1 MMIRINMKYRFNDR
15 VLFDGDTGT
24 LGPSDFSDEPT
35 AISNPA
41 KRLLLLLIANYG
53 KPVEREVIFKKV
65 WDDYGMI
72 SSNNNLNQCV
82 SKLRRVLKVMGIDD
96 EVIVTVP
103 KIGFM
108 LRREIQ
114 VEISQEDDGHFTPL
128 VPAQTVSDE
137 AYLPLESGLETEA
150 ETDDDIASTSEADDE
165 PDLPTSVEIAAP
177 ANKKRLGWGLIATV
191 AGLVFVLGIASTMYA
206 TNSLARQE
214 VFLGKAGSCKVFM
227 STSTQSGVP
236 SSSLNQDMLSYVE
249 QRKAECRADE
259 YLLVV
264 RSNQVRSFISG
275 VSRLFFVRCT
285 IVREHKIEFCS
296 GLENDSL
303 PLLQ

>member
-1 MMIRINMKYRFNDR
+1 MKYRFNDR
-15 VLFDGDTGT
+15 VLFDDDNGT

-35 AISNPA
+35 SISNPA

-236 SSSLNQDMLSYVE
+236 SSGLNQDMLSYVE

>member
-1 MMIRINMKYRFNDR
+1 MKYRFNDR
-15 VLFDGDTGT
+15 VLFDGDSGT

-128 VPAQTVSDE
+128 VLAQTVSDE

>member
-1 MMIRINMKYRFNDR
+1 MKYRFNDR
-15 VLFDGDTGT
+15 VLFDGDSGT

-35 AISNPA
+35 SISNPA

-128 VPAQTVSDE
+128 VPAQTVGDK
-137 AYLPLESGLETEA
+137 AYLPVESGLEAEA
-150 ETDDDIASTSEADDE
+150 ETDDDVASASGGEGE
-165 PDLPTSVEIAAP
+165 PDLPTSVEIATP

-275 VSRLFFVRCT
+275 VNRLFFVRCT

>member
-1 MMIRINMKYRFNDR
+1 MKYRFNDR
-15 VLFDGDTGT
+15 VLFDGDSGT

-35 AISNPA
+35 SISNPA

-96 EVIVTVP
+96 EVIATVP

-108 LRREIQ
+108 LHREIQ
-114 VEISQEDDGHFTPL
+114 VEISEEDDGHFTPL
-128 VPAQTVSDE
+128 VPAQTVGDE
-137 AYLPLESGLETEA
+137 AYLPVESGLEDEA
-150 ETDDDIASTSEADDE
+150 ETDDDVASVSGADGE
-165 PDLPTSVEIAAP
+165 PDLPTSVEIATP

-236 SSSLNQDMLSYVE
+236 SSSMNQDILSYVE

-296 GLENDSL
+296 GMENDRL

>member
-1 MMIRINMKYRFNDR
+1 MKYRFNDR
-15 VLFDGDTGT
+15 VLFDGDSGT

-35 AISNPA
+35 SISNPA

-96 EVIVTVP
+96 EVIATVP

-114 VEISQEDDGHFTPL
+114 VEISEEDDGHFTPL
-128 VPAQTVSDE
+128 VPAQTVGDE
-137 AYLPLESGLETEA
+137 AYLPVDSGLEDEA
-150 ETDDDIASTSEADDE
+150 ETDDDAASASEVDDE
-165 PDLPTSVEIAAP
+165 LDLPTSEEIATP

-236 SSSLNQDMLSYVE
+236 SPSLNQDMLSYVE
-249 QRKAECRADE
+249 KRKAECRADE

-275 VSRLFFVRCT
+275 
-285 IVREHKIEFCS
+285 RESPVFCA
-296 GLENDSL
+296 LYHRT
-303 PLLQ
+303 

>member
-1 MMIRINMKYRFNDR
+1 MKYRFNDR
-15 VLFDGDTGT
+15 VLFDGDSGT

-137 AYLPLESGLETEA
+137 AYLPLESGLETKA

-165 PDLPTSVEIAAP
+165 PDLPTSVEIATP

-249 QRKAECRADE
+249 QRKTECRADE

-275 VSRLFFVRCT
+275 VTRLFFVRCT

>member
-1 MMIRINMKYRFNDR
+1 MKYRFNDR
-15 VLFDGDTGT
+15 VLFDDDNGT

-35 AISNPA
+35 PISNPA
-41 KRLLLLLIANYG
+41 KRLLLLLIAHYG
-53 KPVEREVIFKKV
+53 RPVEREVIFKKV

-82 SKLRRVLKVMGIDD
+82 SKLRRVVKVMGIDD
-96 EVIVTVP
+96 EVIATVP
-103 KIGFM
+103 RLGFM

-114 VEISQEDDGHFTPL
+114 VEIREEEDGHYTLL
-128 VPAQTVSDE
+128 VPSLEMGEE
-137 AYLPLESGLETEA
+137 AYVPAEGYLDAETVAESDDDMALETKA
-150 ETDDDIASTSEADDE
+150 EDE
-165 PDLPTSVEIAAP
+165 PYLPSSTEVPAP
-177 ANKKRLGWGLIATV
+177 ANRKRMGWGLVSVV
-191 AGLVFVLGIASTMYA
+191 AGFIFVLGIGTTMYT

-227 STSTQSGVP
+227 STSTRSGVP
-236 SSSLNQDMLSYVE
+236 APSLNHDMLSYVA

-275 VSRLFFVRCT
+275 VNRMFFVRCT

>member
-1 MMIRINMKYRFNDR
+1 MKYRFNDR
-15 VLFDGDTGT
+15 VLFDDDSGT
-24 LGPSDFSDEPT
+24 LVPSDFSNEPT
-35 AISNPA
+35 SISNPA

-96 EVIVTVP
+96 EVIATVP

-128 VPAQTVSDE
+128 IPAQTVGDE
-137 AYLPLESGLETEA
+137 SHVPVESGLQDEA
-150 ETDDDIASTSEADDE
+150 ETDDDVASVSGADGE
-165 PDLPTSVEIAAP
+165 PDLPISEEIATP

-236 SSSLNQDMLSYVE
+236 NSSLNQDMLSYVE

>member
-1 MMIRINMKYRFNDR
+1 MKYRFNDR
-15 VLFDGDTGT
+15 VLFDDDNGT
-24 LGPSDFSDEPT
+24 LSPSDFSDEPT
-35 AISNPA
+35 SISNPA

-82 SKLRRVLKVMGIDD
+82 SKLRRVLKVMEIDD

-236 SSSLNQDMLSYVE
+236 SSGLNQDMLSYVE

>member
-1 MMIRINMKYRFNDR
+1 MKYRFNDR

-236 SSSLNQDMLSYVE
+236 NSSLNQDILSYVE

>member
-1 MMIRINMKYRFNDR
+1 MKYRFNDR
-15 VLFDGDTGT
+15 VLFDGDSGT

-82 SKLRRVLKVMGIDD
+82 SKLRRVLKVMEIDD
-96 EVIVTVP
+96 EVIATVP

-114 VEISQEDDGHFTPL
+114 VDISQEDDGHFTPL
-128 VPAQTVSDE
+128 IPAQTVGDE
-137 AYLPLESGLETEA
+137 SYVPVESGLEDEA
-150 ETDDDIASTSEADDE
+150 ETDDDVASVSGADGE
-165 PDLPTSVEIAAP
+165 FDLPTSEEIATP

-236 SSSLNQDMLSYVE
+236 NSSLSQDILSYVE

-296 GLENDSL
+296 GLENDTL

>member
-1 MMIRINMKYRFNDR
+1 MKYRFNDR
-15 VLFDGDTGT
+15 VLFDDDSGT

-35 AISNPA
+35 SISNPA
-41 KRLLLLLIANYG
+41 KRLLQLLLANYG

-128 VPAQTVSDE
+128 VPAQTVGNE
-137 AYLPLESGLETEA
+137 AYLPVESGLEA
-150 ETDDDIASTSEADDE
+150 ETDDDVAIASEMDDE
-165 PDLPTSVEIAAP
+165 PDLPTSVEIATP
-177 ANKKRLGWGLIATV
+177 VNKKRLGWGLIAGV

-227 STSTQSGVP
+227 STSTESGVP
-236 SSSLNQDMLSYVE
+236 GPSLNQDMLSYVE

-259 YLLVV
+259 YLLVI

>member
-1 MMIRINMKYRFNDR
+1 MKYRFNDR
-15 VLFDGDTGT
+15 VLFDGDSGT

-108 LRREIQ
+108 LRHEIQ

-128 VPAQTVSDE
+128 VPVQTVDDE
-137 AYLPLESGLETEA
+137 AYLPLESGLEAEA
-150 ETDDDIASTSEADDE
+150 ETDDDIASASEADDE
-165 PDLPTSVEIAAP
+165 PDLPTSVEIATP

-236 SSSLNQDMLSYVE
+236 NSSLNQDILSYVE

-296 GLENDSL
+296 GLENDTL

>member
-1 MMIRINMKYRFNDR
+1 MKYRFNDR
-15 VLFDGDTGT
+15 VLFDGDSGT

-137 AYLPLESGLETEA
+137 AYFPLESGLETKA

-165 PDLPTSVEIAAP
+165 PDLPTSVEIATP

-264 RSNQVRSFISG
+264 RNNQVRSFISG
-275 VSRLFFVRCT
+275 VTRLFFVRCT

>member
-1 MMIRINMKYRFNDR
+1 MRINMKYRFNDR
-15 VLFDGDTGT
+15 VLFDDDSGT
-24 LGPSDFSDEPT
+24 LVPSDFSNEPT
-35 AISNPA
+35 SISNPA

-275 VSRLFFVRCT
+275 VNRLFFVRCT

>member
-1 MMIRINMKYRFNDR
+1 MKYRFNDR
-15 VLFDGDTGT
+15 VLFDDDSGT

-35 AISNPA
+35 PISNPA

-53 KPVEREVIFKKV
+53 QPVEREVIFKKV

-103 KIGFM
+103 KMGFM

-128 VPAQTVSDE
+128 VPAQTVGDE
-137 AYLPLESGLETEA
+137 AYLPVESGLEEETVA
-150 ETDDDIASTSEADDE
+150 ETDDDLAIVTE
-165 PDLPTSVEIAAP
+165 PDQEPDIPTSAEIVTP
-177 ANKKRLGWGLIATV
+177 ANKKRIGWGLIAAV
-191 AGLVFVLGIASTMYA
+191 AGLVFLLGIASTMYA

-214 VFLGKAGSCKVFM
+214 VFLGRAGSCKVFM

-236 SSSLNQDMLSYVE
+236 STSLNQDMLSYVE

-264 RSNQVRSFISG
+264 RSNQVRSLISG

-296 GLENDSL
+296 GMENDSL

>member
-1 MMIRINMKYRFNDR
+1 MKYRFNDR
-15 VLFDGDTGT
+15 VLFDDDNGT

-35 AISNPA
+35 SISNPA

-82 SKLRRVLKVMGIDD
+82 SKLRRVLKVMEIDD

-191 AGLVFVLGIASTMYA
+191 AGLVFVLGIVSTMYA

-236 SSSLNQDMLSYVE
+236 SSGLNQDMLSYVE

>member
-1 MMIRINMKYRFNDR
+1 MKYRFNDR
-15 VLFDGDTGT
+15 VLFDDDNGT

-35 AISNPA
+35 SISNPA

-65 WDDYGMI
+65 WDDFGMI

-103 KIGFM
+103 KMGFM

-114 VEISQEDDGHFTPL
+114 VEISQEDDGHYIPL
-128 VPAQTVSDE
+128 VPAQTLGDE
-137 AYLPLESGLETEA
+137 VYLPVESVLEAEA
-150 ETDDDIASTSEADDE
+150 ETDDDDDDDSASEADGE
-165 PDLPTSVEIAAP
+165 PDLPTSVEIATP

-236 SSSLNQDMLSYVE
+236 SPSLNQDMLSYVE

-275 VSRLFFVRCT
+275 VSRLFFLRCT

>member
-1 MMIRINMKYRFNDR
+1 MKYRFNDR

>member
-1 MMIRINMKYRFNDR
+1 MKYRFNDR
-15 VLFDGDTGT
+15 VLFDGDSGT

-35 AISNPA
+35 SISNPA

-96 EVIVTVP
+96 EVIATVP

-114 VEISQEDDGHFTPL
+114 VEISEEDDGHFTPL
-128 VPAQTVSDE
+128 VPAQTVGDE
-137 AYLPLESGLETEA
+137 AYLPVDSGLEDEA
-150 ETDDDIASTSEADDE
+150 ETDDDDASASEVDDE
-165 PDLPTSVEIAAP
+165 LDLPTSEEIATP

-236 SSSLNQDMLSYVE
+236 SPSLNQDMLSYVE
-249 QRKAECRADE
+249 KRKAECRADE

-296 GLENDSL
+296 GLENDNL

>member
-1 MMIRINMKYRFNDR
+1 MKYRFNDR
-15 VLFDGDTGT
+15 VLFDEDSGA
-24 LGPSDFSDEPT
+24 LGPSDLSDEPT
-35 AISNPA
+35 PISNPA
-41 KRLLLLLIANYG
+41 KRLLLLLIAHYG
-53 KPVEREVIFKKV
+53 RPVEREVIFKKV

-96 EVIVTVP
+96 EVIATVP
-103 KIGFM
+103 RLGFM

-114 VEISQEDDGHFTPL
+114 VETSLEDDGHFTPL
-128 VPAQTVSDE
+128 VPSLEMGDE
-137 AYLPLESGLETEA
+137 AYVQTEIEPEAETEA
-150 ETDDDIASTSEADDE
+150 EDDAALAFKADDE
-165 PDLPTSVEIAAP
+165 PYLPSTTDIPAP
-177 ANKKRLGWGLIATV
+177 ADRKRMGWGLVSIIA
-191 AGLVFVLGIASTMYA
+191 GFIFVLGIGATMYT

-214 VFLGKAGSCKVFM
+214 VFLGRAGSCKVFM
-227 STSTQSGVP
+227 STSTRSGVP
-236 SSSLNQDMLSYVE
+236 NPSLNQDMLSYVE

-264 RSNQVRSFISG
+264 RSNQVRSLISG
-275 VSRLFFVRCT
+275 VTRMFFVRCT

>member
-1 MMIRINMKYRFNDR
+1 MKYRFNDR
-15 VLFDGDTGT
+15 VLFDGDSGT

-35 AISNPA
+35 PISNPA

-96 EVIVTVP
+96 EVIATVP

-128 VPAQTVSDE
+128 IPAQTVGDE
-137 AYLPLESGLETEA
+137 SHVPVESGLEDEA
-150 ETDDDIASTSEADDE
+150 ETDDDVASVSGADGE
-165 PDLPTSVEIAAP
+165 LDLPTSEEITTP

-236 SSSLNQDMLSYVE
+236 NSSLNQDMLSYVE

-303 PLLQ
+303 PLMQ

>member
-1 MMIRINMKYRFNDR
+1 MKFRFNDR
-15 VLFDGDTGT
+15 VLFDDDSGT

-35 AISNPA
+35 PIANPA
-41 KRLLLLLIANYG
+41 KRLLLLLIAHYG
-53 KPVEREVIFKKV
+53 RPVEREVIFKKV

-82 SKLRRVLKVMGIDD
+82 SKLRRVFKVMGIDD

-103 KIGFM
+103 RLGFM
-108 LRREIQ
+108 LRREIL
-114 VEISQEDDGHFTPL
+114 VESRQEEDGHYTPL
-128 VPAQTVSDE
+128 VPSLEMGEE
-137 AYLPLESGLETEA
+137 AYVQAQGDLDVEA
-150 ETDDDIASTSEADDE
+150 VAGSDGDRAIDTETDDEPYLPVSTDV
-165 PDLPTSVEIAAP
+165 PAP
-177 ANKKRLGWGLIATV
+177 SNKKRLGWGLIGAI
-191 AGLVFVLGIASTMYA
+191 AGFVFVLGIGTTMYT

-214 VFLGKAGSCKVFM
+214 VFLGKAGTCKVFM

-236 SSSLNQDMLSYVE
+236 SPSLNQDMLSYVE

-259 YLLVV
+259 YLLVI
-264 RSNQVRSFISG
+264 RSNQVRSLISG

-296 GLENDSL
+296 GLESDSL

>member
-1 MMIRINMKYRFNDR
+1 MKYRFNDR
-15 VLFDGDTGT
+15 VLFDGDSGT
-24 LGPSDFSDEPT
+24 LGPSDFSDEAT
-35 AISNPA
+35 SISNPA

-128 VPAQTVSDE
+128 VPAQTVGDE
-137 AYLPLESGLETEA
+137 AYLPVESGLEAEA
-150 ETDDDIASTSEADDE
+150 ETDDDVASASGGEGE
-165 PDLPTSVEIAAP
+165 PDLPTSVEIATP

-236 SSSLNQDMLSYVE
+236 SSSLNKDMLSYVE

-275 VSRLFFVRCT
+275 VNRLFFVRCT

>member
-1 MMIRINMKYRFNDR
+1 MKYRFNDR
-15 VLFDGDTGT
+15 VLFDDDRGT

-35 AISNPA
+35 PISNPA
-41 KRLLLLLIANYG
+41 KRLLLLLLAHYG

-65 WDDYGMI
+65 WDDYGMV

-82 SKLRRVLKVMGIDD
+82 SKLRRVLKVMGIND

-103 KIGFM
+103 KMGFM

-114 VEISQEDDGHFTPL
+114 VEISQEDDGLFTPL
-128 VPAQTVSDE
+128 VPAQLVGDE
-137 AYLPLESGLETEA
+137 PYEPVESELEAEAVA
-150 ETDDDIASTSEADDE
+150 ETDDDIALASEVDE
-165 PDLPTSVEIAAP
+165 ETEQPSNTEMATP
-177 ANKKRLGWGLIATV
+177 ANKKRVGWGLIAAV
-191 AGLVFVLGIASTMYA
+191 AGLVFVLGIASTMFA

-236 SSSLNQDMLSYVE
+236 SPSLNQDMLSYVE
-249 QRKAECRADE
+249 RRKAECRADE

-264 RSNQVRSFISG
+264 RSNQVRSLISG

>member
-1 MMIRINMKYRFNDR
+1 MKYRFNDR
-15 VLFDGDTGT
+15 VLFDGDSGT

-236 SSSLNQDMLSYVE
+236 SPSLNQDMLSYVE
-249 QRKAECRADE
+249 QRKTECRADE

>member
-1 MMIRINMKYRFNDR
+1 MKYRFNDR
-15 VLFDGDTGT
+15 VLFDGDSGT